1 LLLVTGYWSLLFRLL
16 PIACCLLPIA
26 YCLLVPSAV
35 EGLPIACW
43 SFVTSCWLLVA
54 GRYLKNSKFVN
65 DEQLSQEN
73 CFIREAILNFN
84 FMMRSN

>member
-1 LLLVTGYWSLLFRLL
+1 
-16 PIACCLLPIA
+16 
-26 YCLLVPSAV
+26 
-35 EGLPIACW
+35 LPIACW

-73 CFIREAILNFN
+73 CFIREAILTFQ
-84 FMMRSN
+84 FYDRHSS